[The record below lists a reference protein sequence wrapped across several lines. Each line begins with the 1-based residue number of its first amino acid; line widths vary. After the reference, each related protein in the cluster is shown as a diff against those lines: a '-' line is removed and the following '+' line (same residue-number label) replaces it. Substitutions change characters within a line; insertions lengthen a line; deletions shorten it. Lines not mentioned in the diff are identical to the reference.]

1 MSSLFELLVV
11 PAKDDRF
18 AATALSRELIHAVAK
33 QVCSFRR
40 NTQVSYRV
48 VELYGLIHQRING
61 LIETVE
67 NGDGA
72 WEAYDTYTS
81 AIDPLEE

>member
-1 MSSLFELLVV
+1 MA

-48 VELYGLIHQRING
+48 VEQYALIHQRVNG
-61 LIETVE
+61 LIDTVE
-67 NGDGA
+67 NGQDATA
-72 WEAYDTYTS
+72 WDAYDTYTA